1 MKISYVTRYDALDI
15 HNWSGLGYSIAKM
28 LENQDT
34 DIQYIGNLETKVN
47 FINQLQGKICGRIFG
62 KKFDKAKTPFVAK
75 KYAEQ
80 VKARLSADT
89 DIVFS
94 VGSIVTALLET
105 EQPKVFYTDATF
117 AGMLDFYDSFKNFC
131 PLSVRY
137 GNQLESRALHS
148 ADLVIYSS
156 DWAAKTAVDNY
167 GVNADKIKVVPF
179 GANMTGNKDFDSI
192 KEIVNRRS
200 EKELNLLF
208 IGGDWKRKGG
218 NAAIA
223 VAQKLNDLGLKTK
236 LHIVGIKEMPFEN
249 IPDFVVHHGYISKR
263 TKEGMDKM
271 ERLFM
276 NSHFLILPTIADCT
290 PVVYSEA
297 NAYGLPALST
307 NVGGIS
313 TIIKDEINGKKF
325 APDAPPVAWS
335 SYIADTFTDRAKYN
349 EMCLSS
355 FNEYE
360 NRLNWNVAGKTIM
373 KMLREL

>member
-1 MKISYVTRYDALDI
+1 MKISYVTRYDASDI

-28 LENQDT
+28 LENQDIN
-34 DIQYIGNLETKVN
+34 IQYIGNLETKIN
-47 FINQLQGKICGRIFG
+47 FITQLKGKICSRILR
-62 KKFDKAKTPFVAK
+62 KKFDKTKTPFVAK

-94 VGSIVTALLET
+94 VGSIATAMLET
-105 EQPKVFYTDATF
+105 KRPKVFYTDATF
-117 AGMLDFYDSFKNFC
+117 VGMLDFYDSFKNFC
-131 PLSVRY
+131 PLSIKY
-137 GNQLESRALHS
+137 GNQLENRALHS
-148 ADLVIYSS
+148 SDLVIYSS

-167 GVNADKIKVVPF
+167 GVNEDKIKVVPF
-179 GANMTGNKDFDSI
+179 GANMTGNKDLNDI
-192 KEIVNRRS
+192 KDIVNRRS
-200 EKELNLLF
+200 EKDLNLLF

-218 NAAIA
+218 SAA
-223 VAQKLNDLGLKTK
+223 VATAQQLNDLGLKTK
-236 LHIVGIKEMPFEN
+236 LHIVGIKEMPLEN

-276 NSHFLILPTIADCT
+276 SSHFLILPTIADCT

-313 TIIKDEINGKKF
+313 TIIKDDINGKKF
-325 APDAPPVAWS
+325 APSTSPVAWS
-335 SYIADTFTDRAKYN
+335 SYIADTFADRAKYN

-360 NRLNWNVAGKTIM
+360 SRLNWNVAGKTIM
-373 KMLREL
+373 KMMREL